1 MKENGEVI
9 RTIKWISKNLTI
21 WGNIC
26 NLRGNDLRYED
37 IIKMLQNL
45 VDNEMYQIALI
56 IMESMRDT
64 IYGEEAIWN
73 LIPKMIGDTGYDKRV
88 ITEYIEELSNIVEK
102 NNALNQTIML

>member
-1 MKENGEVI
+1 MKESGEVI

-26 NLRGNDLRYED
+26 NLRGNDLKYED

-45 VDNEMYQIALI
+45 VENEMYQIALI

-64 IYGEEAIWN
+64 VYGEEAIWN
-73 LIPKMIGDTGYDKRV
+73 LIPRMIGDTGYGKGV
-88 ITEYIEELSNIVEK
+88 ITEYIEELSNIVER